1 MKTAP
6 KTPAEPLPIVHNLPD
21 GLTLAD
27 LHLENVK
34 VGDEIV
40 TIQRAKNGGGGLSVG
55 SRVFRIYLIDNCRVQ
70 ICNEKSERFGAWLI
84 KNGGGCPWGMHP
96 QNVMR
101 FYYSAN
107 PDHVATAKWQARAE
121 KETEEARKAAFKV
134 QMALARP
141 LGDELGDGWDSEEGY
156 RRETAA
162 QTLAEKLTPDQM
174 RTLAG
179 WLGVE
184 MK

>member
-1 MKTAP
+1 MKTTQ
-6 KTPAEPLPIVHNLPD
+6 KTPAEPLPIVHNLPN

-27 LHLENVK
+27 LNLESVK

-40 TIQRAKNGGGGLSVG
+40 TISRAENGGLSVTPHVFLVQAHEG
-55 SRVFRIYLIDNCRVQ
+55 WRVVAR
-70 ICNEKSERFGAWLI
+70 NEKGKTHGAWLT
-84 KNGGGCPWGMHP
+84 KNGGGCPWAMHA

-101 FYYSAN
+101 YYYSAN
-107 PDHVATAKWQARAE
+107 PEHVAQARRNARA
-121 KETEEARKAAFKV
+121 KKAAEEARKAAFEA

-141 LGDELGDGWDSEEGY
+141 LGDELGDGWDSDEGY

-162 QTLAEKLTPDQM
+162 QTLAEKLTPEQM

-179 WLGVE
+179 WLGVK
-184 MK
+184 MD

>member
-1 MKTAP
+1 M

-40 TIQRAKNGGGGLSVG
+40 TIKRAENGGGLSVG
-55 SRVFRIYLIDNCRVQ
+55 SRVFYVREIENWRVLLRGD
-70 ICNEKSERFGAWLI
+70 EHKTHGAWQV
-84 KNGGGCPWGMHP
+84 KNGGGCPYAMHP

-107 PDHVATAKWQARAE
+107 PAHVAEARRKARAI
-121 KETEEARKAAFKV
+121 KEAEEARKAAFDA
-134 QMALARP
+134 QMTLARP
-141 LGDELGDGWDSEEGY
+141 LGDELGDGWDSDEGY

-179 WLGVE
+179 WLGVKAGGE
-184 MK
+184 